1 LDETQEQDGAQS
13 SEHDEEN
20 HHNETESEHVESDD
34 HKSSSED
41 KNELGLLM
49 SDVENV
55 ELQAHSE
62 NSSALAILKDI
73 ISNMNKEAMKNSQ
86 TVQPVE
92 VDEETDTLNRTKRQV
107 NDVSQHLD
115 EDPDKIPSK
124 DLPLEH
130 RGLDDE
136 EEFDD
141 SVDHSHH
148 HHPHHGRKSNGSAT
162 SQLSV
167 VLTLFTALICFSRFR
182 W

>member
-1 LDETQEQDGAQS
+1 
-13 SEHDEEN
+13 
-20 HHNETESEHVESDD
+20 
-34 HKSSSED
+34 
-41 KNELGLLM
+41 
-49 SDVENV
+49 
-55 ELQAHSE
+55 
-62 NSSALAILKDI
+62 
-73 ISNMNKEAMKNSQ
+73 MKNSQ

-167 VLTLFTALICFSRFR
+167 VLTLFTALYVSVDFVGRPFPVPFISPSNSPLLLLDL
-182 W
+182 